1 MANET
6 NSFIV
11 GLDIGTS
18 KVCAV
23 VGAIK
28 DDTIEIIGLGQAK
41 SNGLRRG
48 VIVNI
53 EGTVHSIM
61 EAIKEAESMSGI
73 KIDSVFT
80 GIAGSHI
87 KGFNSH
93 GVIAVKGE
101 EITKSDIERVIDA
114 ARAVAIPA
122 DREVL
127 HIIPQDF
134 IVDGQD
140 GIKDPIG
147 MSAVRLEAEVH
158 IITGAVAS
166 AQNIIKA
173 CNRAGLNVQDIIIEQ
188 LASAEAVLNS
198 DERELGVALVDIGAG
213 TTDIAVFQNETIIHT
228 GVITIAGDHIT
239 NDIAVGLRTPIES
252 AENIKIE
259 YGCAMKTLIEND
271 EVIKVPG
278 IGGRKPQEI
287 PKTLLTDIIE
297 PRVEEL
303 FMLVKREIMKSG
315 IYDSLASGIVLTG
328 GTAIMEGIVELGEN
342 IFEMPVRRGFPKIQH
357 GLADLVKSPMYATSV
372 GLLLF
377 GAKNI
382 QKNIFPKREKKT
394 FDNVFNR
401 MKEWF
406 KEFF

>member
-1 MANET
+1 MVQDNM
-6 NSFIV
+6 NFIV

-23 VGAIK
+23 VGTLK
-28 DDTIEIIGLGQAK
+28 EKSIEIVGLGQAK
-41 SNGLRRG
+41 SYGLRRG

-53 EGTVHSIM
+53 EGTVKSII
-61 EAIKEAESMSGI
+61 EAVKEAESMSGI

-87 KGFNSH
+87 KGFNSE

-101 EITKSDIERVIDA
+101 EITTSDIERVIDA

-140 GIKDPIG
+140 GIKDPVG
-147 MSAVRLEAEVH
+147 MSAVRLEAKVH

-166 AQNIIKA
+166 AQNIVKA
-173 CNRAGLNVQDIIIEQ
+173 CNRAGLDVRDIIIEQ
-188 LASAEAVLNS
+188 LASAEAVLNE

-213 TTDIAVFQNETIIHT
+213 TTDIAVFQNDTIIHT

-239 NDIAVGLRTPIES
+239 NDIAVGLRTPLES

-259 YGCAMKTLIEND
+259 HGCAMKSMVEDD
-271 EVIKVPG
+271 EIIKVPG
-278 IGGRKPQEI
+278 IGGRTPQEI

-328 GTAIMEGIVELGEN
+328 GTAIMDGIVELGEN

-357 GLADLVKSPMYATSV
+357 GLADLVNSPIYATSV

-382 QKNIFPKREKKT
+382 QKNIFPQKEKKT

>member
-1 MANET
+1 MSNET
-6 NSFIV
+6 NNFIV

-259 YGCAMKTLIEND
+259 HGCAMKTLIEND

-315 IYDSLASGIVLTG
+315 IYDSLASGVVLTG

>member
-1 MANET
+1 MAAENE
-6 NSFIV
+6 NFIT

-23 VGAIK
+23 VGVIK
-28 DDTIEIIGLGQAK
+28 DDSIEIIGLGQAK
-41 SNGLRRG
+41 SYGLRRG

-53 EGTVHSIM
+53 EGTVKSIQ

-73 KIDSVFT
+73 KINSVFT

-87 KGFNSH
+87 KGFNSE
-93 GVIAVKGE
+93 GVIAVKGD
-101 EITKSDIERVIDA
+101 EITQSDIERVIDA

-140 GIKDPIG
+140 GIKDPVG
-147 MSAVRLEAEVH
+147 MSAVRLEAKVH

-166 AQNIIKA
+166 AQNIVKA
-173 CNRAGLNVQDIIIEQ
+173 CNRAGLDVRDIIIEQ
-188 LASAEAVLNS
+188 LASAEAVLND
-198 DERELGVALVDIGAG
+198 DEKELGVAIVDVGAG
-213 TTDIAVFQNETIIHT
+213 TTDIAVFQNDTIIHT

-252 AENIKIE
+252 AEKIKIE
-259 YGCAMKTLIEND
+259 HGCALKSLIE
-271 EVIKVPG
+271 EEEIIKVPG
-278 IGGRKPQEI
+278 IGGRTPQEI

-328 GTAIMEGIVELGEN
+328 GTAIMEGMVELGES
-342 IFEMPVRRGFPKIQH
+342 IFEMPVRRGFPKIRH
-357 GLADLVKSPMYATSV
+357 GLADLVNSPMYATSV

-382 QKNIFPKREKKT
+382 KKNIFPKKEKDT
-394 FDNVFNR
+394 FDNVLNR
-401 MKEWF
+401 MKKWF